1 MSLDLGL
8 FLFISWYRNPVTNI
22 PSMVGVSDIPDWCH
36 VEAGGLGSY
45 DFDKFY
51 QGGPDIDSMKRMQE
65 VT

>member
-1 MSLDLGL
+1 
-8 FLFISWYRNPVTNI
+8 
-22 PSMVGVSDIPDWCH
+22 MVGVSDIPDWCH